1 MGNIKE
7 VLISEDKI
15 QNRILELAQAIE
27 KDYDGEILMIGILK
41 GSTIFMADLV
51 RKINKNV
58 YMEFM
63 QVSSYE
69 GTESTGNVNI
79 KKDVEIEL
87 VGKDVLIVEDIID
100 TGNTLGHLIENL
112 KKRGA
117 KSVEI
122 VTLLSKPERRLKEIE
137 CKYIGFEIEDKFV
150 VGFGMD
156 YNQNYRNLPYI
167 GIYDNSEENI

>member
-7 VLISEDKI
+7 ILISEDQIK
-15 QNRILELAQAIE
+15 NRIFELAKEIE
-27 KDYDGEILMIGILK
+27 KDYDDEILMIGILK
-41 GSTIFMADLV
+41 GSTLFMADLI
-51 RKINKNV
+51 RNIDKTV

-69 GTESTGNVNI
+69 GTESTGKINI
-79 KKDVEIEL
+79 KKDIEVDL
-87 VGKDVLIVEDIID
+87 TGKDVLVVEDIID
-100 TGNTLGHLIENL
+100 TGNTLGYLVENL
-112 KKRGA
+112 RSRGA

-122 VTLLSKPERRLKEIE
+122 VTLLSKPERRLKEID

-156 YNQNYRNLPYI
+156 YNQRYRNLPYI
-167 GIYDNSEENI
+167 GIYDN

>member
-100 TGNTLGHLIENL
+100 TGNTLGYLIENL

>member
-41 GSTIFMADLV
+41 GSTLFMADLV

-58 YMEFM
+58 HMEFM

-69 GTESTGNVNI
+69 GAESTGNINI
-79 KKDVEIEL
+79 KKDVETEL

-100 TGNTLGHLIENL
+100 TGNTLGYLIENL
-112 KKRGA
+112 KQRGA

-122 VTLLSKPERRLKEIE
+122 VTLLSKPARRLKEIE